1 MAHKFIKDLKV
12 GEAIDQYFLVK
23 RKDLRRTRSHDE
35 FINVLLAD
43 VTGSINGKI
52 WKEKIHLGDLFKP
65 GDFVGVRAGV
75 DQYGEH
81 LQLIIE
87 HIEDIQRLKE
97 RGNIIDFDISV
108 ILAKTVYDVDKLYR
122 ELMGIVETEITIG
135 SLKSLT
141 KGILTKYEKE
151 FKEWPAARLY
161 HHSYIGGLIE
171 HTYFVTKGVMILG
184 ENYGANR
191 SLAIS
196 GAILHDIG
204 KLREIQNPAISPQ
217 THEGE
222 LLGHMLLGRDIV
234 REEGVSI
241 RWEDARLQSQL
252 EHIIISHHGEL
263 EFGSPIMPKT
273 KEALLVHFCDNLDA
287 QMNMFNE
294 FLKKAGEGK
303 FTEWHPVLKRTL
315 CTVSFSDIS
324 NIDEHI

>member
-1 MAHKFIKDLKV
+1 MPHKFIKNLKV
-12 GEAIDQYFLVK
+12 GETIDQYFLVK
-23 RKDLRRTRSHDE
+23 RKNLRRTRSNDE

-43 VTGSINGKI
+43 VTGNINGKI
-52 WKEKIHLGDLFKP
+52 WKERIHLGDLFKP
-65 GDFVGVRAGV
+65 GDFVGVRAVV

-97 RGNIIDFDISV
+97 RDNIIDFDISV
-108 ILAKTVYDVDKLYR
+108 ILARTGYDVDKLYR
-122 ELMGIVETEITIG
+122 ELMGIIETEITIG
-135 SLKSLT
+135 SLKILT
-141 KGILTKYEKE
+141 RGILTKYEKE
-151 FKEWPAARLY
+151 FKEWPAAILY

-171 HTYFVTKGVMILG
+171 HTYFVTKGVMILV

-234 REEGVSI
+234 REEGASI
-241 RWEDARLQSQL
+241 RWEDSRLQSQL

-294 FLKKAGEGK
+294 YLKRAGEGE
-303 FTEWHPVLKRTL
+303 FSEWHPVLKRTL
-315 CTVSFSDIS
+315 CTVSFSDT
-324 NIDEHI
+324 DEHV